1 MLVMESLSILLESRL
16 PLWDKFV
23 AICLFQNFSLMCV
36 YLTMLLGGFPLID
49 SRCLVCSWV
58 YFIVVQVQVFSGL
71 IKHDFLLPFVGGGYG
86 GFYNSDGYGGNY
98 NSQGVD
104 WWGN

>member
-1 MLVMESLSILLESRL
+1 MKVGEINIRS
-16 PLWDKFV
+16 
-23 AICLFQNFSLMCV
+23 
-36 YLTMLLGGFPLID
+36 YLTSYKVGFSRSLIFMAF
-49 SRCLVCSWV
+49 V
-58 YFIVVQVQVFSGL
+58 L
-71 IKHDFLLPFVGGGYG
+71 IGGYG

>member
-1 MLVMESLSILLESRL
+1 MCSG
-16 PLWDKFV
+16 
-23 AICLFQNFSLMCV
+23 LFSV
-36 YLTMLLGGFPLID
+36 
-49 SRCLVCSWV
+49 VK
-58 YFIVVQVQVFSGL
+58 VQVTSSRL
-71 IKHDFLLPFVGGGYG
+71 IKHRFLLPFIGGGYG

>member
-1 MLVMESLSILLESRL
+1 MHLIV
-16 PLWDKFV
+16 V
-23 AICLFQNFSLMCV
+23 
-36 YLTMLLGGFPLID
+36 LGGFPLID
-49 SRCLVCSWV
+49 YRHLVCALG
-58 YFIVVQVQVFSGL
+58 YFLVKAQVFSGL
-71 IKHDFLLPFVGGGYG
+71 IKHHFFLPFVGGGYG

>member
-1 MLVMESLSILLESRL
+1 MIEKYYNAPRGYVKMPCEHFQLSL
-16 PLWDKFV
+16 
-23 AICLFQNFSLMCV
+23 Q
-36 YLTMLLGGFPLID
+36 
-49 SRCLVCSWV
+49 
-58 YFIVVQVQVFSGL
+58 
-71 IKHDFLLPFVGGGYG
+71 FLSPFVLIGGYG

>member
-1 MLVMESLSILLESRL
+1 
-16 PLWDKFV
+16 
-23 AICLFQNFSLMCV
+23 MCV
-36 YLTMLLGGFPLID
+36 YYRMKVGEENIRSNLVPCIVEFSCSLIFMAF
-49 SRCLVCSWV
+49 V
-58 YFIVVQVQVFSGL
+58 L
-71 IKHDFLLPFVGGGYG
+71 IGGYG

>member
-1 MLVMESLSILLESRL
+1 VEVQYITFERKSSNLDDLIICFFNLSL
-16 PLWDKFV
+16 
-23 AICLFQNFSLMCV
+23 
-36 YLTMLLGGFPLID
+36 
-49 SRCLVCSWV
+49 
-58 YFIVVQVQVFSGL
+58 
-71 IKHDFLLPFVGGGYG
+71 GGYG

>member
-1 MLVMESLSILLESRL
+1 MLNLILPVFLAL
-16 PLWDKFV
+16 QFNV
-23 AICLFQNFSLMCV
+23 V
-36 YLTMLLGGFPLID
+36 HLTVLLGGFSLID
-49 SRCLVCSWV
+49 SRHLVCALGC
-58 YFIVVQVQVFSGL
+58 FLLGKAQVFSRL
-71 IKHDFLLPFVGGGYG
+71 IKHHFLLPFIGGGYG

>member
-1 MLVMESLSILLESRL
+1 MSNLCPGLF
-16 PLWDKFV
+16 FV
-23 AICLFQNFSLMCV
+23 KA
-36 YLTMLLGGFPLID
+36 
-49 SRCLVCSWV
+49 
-58 YFIVVQVQVFSGL
+58 QVFSRL
-71 IKHDFLLPFVGGGYG
+71 IKHRFLLPFIGGGYG